1 MISIESRIGDARMRS
16 YLRLYLV
23 LGSVNCEAD
32 PASVVEEAIRGGAT
46 MIQFRE
52 KGANAL
58 KAAAKKELAIRIQ
71 SVCRSHGV
79 PFLVNDDVELALAL
93 NTDGV
98 HVGQNDEPAAQVRDR
113 IGDKI
118 LGVSVHS
125 AAEALLAEEQGADY
139 LGVGPI
145 YSTASKEDALEPQG
159 TAIIQRLTEI
169 TSLPIVGIGGITA
182 GRAPQ
187 VIQAGADGIAV
198 ISAITHAEDRYQA
211 AKMLASRV
219 TDSITRTLSK
229 GSSPHLQHVLTTKRR
244 IY

>member
-1 MISIESRIGDARMRS
+1 MTSVESRVADARMRS

-23 LGSVNCEAD
+23 LGSANCKAD
-32 PASVVEEAIRGGAT
+32 PGSIVEEAIRGGAT

-58 KAAAKKELAIRIQ
+58 KTTAKKELAMRIQ
-71 SVCRSHGV
+71 SVCRRHSI

-93 NTDGV
+93 NADGV

-113 IGDKI
+113 IGNKI

-182 GRAPQ
+182 ERAPH
-187 VIQAGADGIAV
+187 VIRAGADGIAV
-198 ISAITHAEDRYQA
+198 ISAITHAENVCHA
-211 AKMLASRV
+211 ARGLASG
-219 TDSITRTLSK
+219 TILSAA
-229 GSSPHLQHVLTTKRR
+229 GSSHPSVACLSV
-244 IY
+244 IP

>member
-1 MISIESRIGDARMRS
+1 MISIDSRIEDARMRS

-23 LGSVNCEAD
+23 LGSGNCEGD
-32 PASVVEEAIRGGAT
+32 PAAVVEEAVRGGVT
-46 MIQFRE
+46 IVQFRE

-58 KAAAKKELAIRIQ
+58 KTPAKKELAMRIQ
-71 SVCRSHGV
+71 SVCRRHGI

-93 NTDGV
+93 NADGV
-98 HVGQNDEPAAQVRDR
+98 HVGQNDEQAAQVRDR
-113 IGDKI
+113 IGNKI

-182 GRAPQ
+182 ERAPQ

-211 AKMLASRV
+211 AKMLVSRV
-219 TDSITRTLSK
+219 TDSITWNFA
-229 GSSPHLQHVLTTKRR
+229 
-244 IY
+244 